1 MDFLYVD
8 VLLRCHWRCRLC
20 MCSKRLAGEVGLEKC
35 FSTQRMRVSITPVTE
50 RSVSVLLCFAVCLLP
65 TCCAVAKLRTWMK
78 RSNRNSE
85 YLNYCIDAYKC
96 KFDCAEK
103 GFRSLLVL
111 CTWTPPCPLTN
122 WILDSLLA
130 NTWSCP
136 WFSQGSYDRS
146 WKIVEFKRHIFQ
158 ARVMERHGNA
168 NSWCDRFLLD
178 VALFL

>member
-96 KFDCAEK
+96 KFAQDACIMTVPKRALGPYLYFAPGPHLVPWPT
-103 GFRSLLVL
+103 GF
-111 CTWTPPCPLTN
+111 WTPYLQIPGVAHG
-122 WILDSLLA
+122 SLRVRTTDPGKSWNLKDI
-130 NTWSCP
+130 
-136 WFSQGSYDRS
+136 FSRPGS
-146 WKIVEFKRHIFQ
+146 WKGMEMLIVGVTDFY
-158 ARVMERHGNA
+158 
-168 NSWCDRFLLD
+168 
-178 VALFL
+178 